1 MEAKRCS
8 DVMLYGSGKY
18 TYEVVEDWAQLRE
31 GMTFSDVPSI
41 FIDNEDRVYIFS
53 RSENPI
59 TVFDSNGKLV
69 TTWGKGYFKV
79 PHGSCIGPDGS
90 IYLTDDGNHT
100 VTKFT
105 TDGKVLMTLGTKD
118 KPSDTGYRDVPND
131 VSHPSSTWE
140 RIASI
145 KRGGPPFNKPT
156 GVALSSTGEIYV
168 SDGYGNARV
177 HKFSKD
183 GKLLFSWGE
192 PGAGPGQFRWPHSV
206 HVDKQDR
213 VWVCDRENSRI
224 QIFNDKGKFLEERID
239 LIRPQDLVIDENK
252 KIVYVSEGAM
262 RVSIFTMDGKLL
274 ARWGNENHDVNDPLF
289 LSSPHAIA
297 VDSHGDIYTGSNV
310 ITMTKSDIG
319 SKAVKK
325 FVHKK

>member
-1 MEAKRCS
+1 
-8 DVMLYGSGKY
+8 MLYGSGKY
-18 TYEVVEDWAQLRE
+18 SYEVVEEWAQLPE

-41 FIDNEDRVYIFS
+41 FIDNKDRVYIFS

-59 TVFDSNGKLV
+59 TVFDSSGKFL
-69 TTWGKGYFKV
+69 TSWGQGYFKR

-105 TDGKVLMTLGTKD
+105 NDGKVLMTLGTEG
-118 KPSDTGYRDVPND
+118 KPSDTGYRQVPND
-131 VSHPSSTWE
+131 EMHPNSTWE

-145 KRGGPPFNKPT
+145 KRGGPPFNMPT
-156 GVALSSTGEIYV
+156 GVALSSTGDIYV

-177 HKFSKD
+177 HKFSKN
-183 GKLLFSWGE
+183 GRLLFSWGE

-206 HVDKQDR
+206 SVDKQDR

-224 QIFNDKGKFLEERID
+224 QIFNDRGKFLEERIN
-239 LIRPQDLVIDENK
+239 LVRPQNIVIDDDK
-252 KIVYVSEGAM
+252 KLVYVGEGAM
-262 RVSIFTMDGKLL
+262 RVSILTLEGKLL
-274 ARWGNENHDVNDPLF
+274 AQWGNENHVVNDPLF

-297 VDSHGDIYTGSNV
+297 VDSRGDIYTGSNAV
-310 ITMTKSDIG
+310 TIYKKDIG
-319 SKAVKK
+319 SKTVKK
-325 FVHKK
+325 FVHKQ